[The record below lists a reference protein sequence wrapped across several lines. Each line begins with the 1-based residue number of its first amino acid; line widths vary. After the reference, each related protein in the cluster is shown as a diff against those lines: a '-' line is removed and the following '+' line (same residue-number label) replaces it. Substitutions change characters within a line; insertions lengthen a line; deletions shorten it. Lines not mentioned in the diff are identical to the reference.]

1 MSYILIKWV
10 KFMSK
15 IWGAMLCISIIIA
28 VFFGNPDSVISSI
41 MDSGKSAVENVITLI
56 GMMCFWSG
64 IFNIF
69 EKTSVIKKLS
79 KVFSKTV
86 GFLFSKDNLSD
97 ASKEYMC
104 MNITTNIIGVGNA
117 ATVNGIKA
125 IKSLH
130 EDNNKKDIPSNNM
143 TTFVLLNT
151 ASLQLIPSSM
161 IALRAMYGSSNPTS
175 IVIPVWIVTGLS
187 LIAGIISIKILN
199 KRMIRIVIAARKRL

>member
-1 MSYILIKWV
+1 
-10 KFMSK
+10 MSK
-15 IWGAMLCISIIIA
+15 IWSAMLCISIVIA

-41 MDSGKSAVENVITLI
+41 VDSGKSAVENVITLI

-79 KVFSKTV
+79 KIFSKTV
-86 GFLFSKDNLSD
+86 GFLFSKNNLSD

-130 EDNNKKDIPSNNM
+130 EDNNKNDIPSNNM

-161 IALRAMYGSSNPTS
+161 IALRAMYGSSSPSS
-175 IVIPVWIVTGLS
+175 IVIPIWIVTGLS

-199 KRMIRIVIAARKRL
+199 KRM

>member
-1 MSYILIKWV
+1 
-10 KFMSK
+10 MSK
-15 IWGAMLCISIIIA
+15 IWSAMLCISIVIA

-79 KVFSKTV
+79 KIFSKTV
-86 GFLFSKDNLSD
+86 GFLFSKNNLSD

-125 IKSLH
+125 IKSLQ
-130 EDNNKKDIPSNNM
+130 EDNNKNDIPSNNM

-161 IALRAMYGSSNPTS
+161 IALRAMYGSSSPSS
-175 IVIPVWIVTGLS
+175 IVIPIWIVTGLS

-199 KRMIRIVIAARKRL
+199 KRM

>member
-1 MSYILIKWV
+1 
-10 KFMSK
+10 MSK
-15 IWGAMLCISIIIA
+15 IWSAMLCIGIVIA

-79 KVFSKTV
+79 KIFSKTV
-86 GFLFSKDNLSD
+86 GFLFSKNNLSD

-130 EDNNKKDIPSNNM
+130 EDNNKNDILATDIDNTILERAKSGEYTDAEIKNVSRSDLDKYFEIKDRKSHRYDV
-143 TTFVLLNT
+143 TFLMEYVFDEFKI
-151 ASLQLIPSSM
+151 LIP
-161 IALRAMYGSSNPTS
+161 NF
-175 IVIPVWIVTGLS
+175 
-187 LIAGIISIKILN
+187 
-199 KRMIRIVIAARKRL
+199 